1 MIAVI
6 AVIRR
11 DPPRWRRGPRPA
23 ALSSPFARANV
34 SPFVRLFVRRAA
46 AMRTPNQQR
55 QTGVRAVPRT
65 LPRVPGIEIVR
76 GCYVRANP
84 LGPLLLEAGGPAA
97 MTADYSSWRRRLLQC
112 RLFVVRF
119 DQRCGVRADRG
130 STCAVHTAGDMHHP
144 PPGSSACLVLRIHSA
159 GARSARQTARTAWH
173 APRGAVGK
181 LFDGV
186 ISYSAHTVITL
197 SARSHPQRQ
206 PWAMLRG
213 LQTSCHHSFPGF

>member
-1 MIAVI
+1 M
-6 AVIRR
+6 
-11 DPPRWRRGPRPA
+11 
-23 ALSSPFARANV
+23 
-34 SPFVRLFVRRAA
+34 
-46 AMRTPNQQR
+46 
-55 QTGVRAVPRT
+55 
-65 LPRVPGIEIVR
+65 R

-197 SARSHPQRQ
+197 SARSHPQCQ
-206 PWAMLRG
+206 PWLGWG
-213 LQTSCHHSFPGF
+213 LSDRMPSLTFIRSLGSKPVMRWWGVEGFPPSRRSPATPRRAARARRSSAISHSIWSAPRPERRAGTPAAPQLQ